1 MTRPRCRKGCIQAID
16 YRSWGPM
23 ALVSLLPECGDRKET
38 GEEIEFLE
46 GIECSQ
52 YCCFDWGHGS
62 FRYVDRNNGR
72 SASLGLRLMK

>member
-1 MTRPRCRKGCIQAID
+1 MMTRPRCRKGCIQAID

-52 YCCFDWGHGS
+52 YCW
-62 FRYVDRNNGR
+62 
-72 SASLGLRLMK
+72 